1 LLAVK
6 FGADEAL
13 LIRIIREFNLA
24 YPDHDTMS
32 GNDDNDDDN
41 DDNTAVIVGVTVG
54 CAAAV
59 LVIIMGVLCYL
70 FGLRRAKFR

>member
-1 LLAVK
+1 MLAVK

-32 GNDDNDDDN
+32 GNDDNDD
-41 DDNTAVIVGVTVG
+41 NTAVIVGVTVG
-54 CAAAV
+54 CVATV